1 MLSRLAQIRLLASAA
16 GVVLFCGSGYG
27 CSTFGRPPSVEV
39 RSVPPFLAADVGAT
53 DTDREAGATG
63 WQASAAAVTALSWMR
78 RRRVSVGKL
87 ASSTSRSSA
96 RTPHVRETS

>member
-1 MLSRLAQIRLLASAA
+1 MLSKFAQIRLFASAA

-39 RSVPPFLAADVGAT
+39 RRVPPFLTADVGAA
-53 DTDREAGATG
+53 DVDGEAGATG
-63 WQASAAAVTALSWMR
+63 WQAMAAADTALNWMR

-87 ASSTSRSSA
+87 ASSASKSMA
-96 RTPHVRETS
+96 RARALE

>member
-1 MLSRLAQIRLLASAA
+1 MLIRLAQMRLLASAA

-39 RSVPPFLAADVGAT
+39 RSVPPFLAADVGAA
-53 DTDREAGATG
+53 DSDGEGGATG
-63 WQASAAAVTALSWMR
+63 WQAIAAAETALSWMR

-87 ASSTSRSSA
+87 ASSASKSIGTCA
-96 RTPHVRETS
+96 PT